1 MAIGSERSILAVSDG
16 HTCEFTRV
24 LDWGGAALTGALAR
38 SLEIPAQE
46 AERLKTLLTLEDAP
60 GAVQGLTMEQ
70 TAQAVEALRGAL
82 QGFARELVA
91 SLQFYQSQQGS
102 LGIREVVV
110 AGGTA
115 QLGGLA
121 ETLQRLTGVAVRVGD
136 PLVGVEVGKK
146 ARDAGSPAM
155 AVSIG
160 LGMAG

>member
-1 MAIGSERSILAVSDG
+1 
-16 HTCEFTRV
+16 
-24 LDWGGAALTGALAR
+24 
-38 SLEIPAQE
+38 
-46 AERLKTLLTLEDAP
+46 
-60 GAVQGLTMEQ
+60 MEQ
-70 TAQAVEALRGAL
+70 TAQAVEALRTAL

-136 PLVGVEVGKK
+136 PLVPSRS
-146 ARDAGSPAM
+146 ARRLRTPTSPAL
-155 AVSIG
+155 AVPIG

>member
-1 MAIGSERSILAVSDG
+1 M
-16 HTCEFTRV
+16 
-24 LDWGGAALTGALAR
+24 
-38 SLEIPAQE
+38 
-46 AERLKTLLTLEDAP
+46 LTLEDAP
-60 GAVQGLTMEQ
+60 GAVQGLTIEQ
-70 TAQAVEALRGAL
+70 TTQAVEALRGAL

-136 PLVGVEVGKK
+136 PLIGVDVGKK
-146 ARDAGSPAM
+146 AQDAGSPAM